1 MGELSQLEPKQ
12 VWKHFENL
20 CAVPR
25 PSFHEEAAAIY
36 VVKEAE
42 RLGLTSRQDETGN
55 VVVQV
60 PATSGMEDRPIVVLQ
75 GHLDMV
81 PVAEDGKDH
90 DFTKDPIEAYIDGDY
105 VRARGTTLGAD
116 NGIGC
121 ALALGLVEDDSAEY
135 GPLELLF
142 TTNEESGMDGAHGLQ
157 GDFLKGRKL
166 INLDGEQWGE
176 FFISCAGGGDSLISL
191 PIEREEIAGEHVQ
204 IAVNVGGLK
213 GGHSGIDIN
222 LGRGNANKLLGRCLA
237 AAGDSSAFSL
247 ISIQGGNE
255 RNAIADRAQAVIDL
269 AADQQQAFESAV
281 TQMAQTLKAE
291 LAGTDPGFAVE
302 IKADPLVEKPLKPMT
317 SASTR
322 RILDLLISL
331 HHGIFAMSCD
341 MPDIVETSSNIG
353 VLECS
358 QTEFKA
364 ALMTRSLVDSQVTA
378 VKRQIRT
385 IGRLLKAK
393 VEEPRGY
400 PGWKPNV
407 ESPLLKAAMGVF
419 QDLHG
424 QVPAVKGIHAGLECG
439 LFGEKFPGL
448 DMISIGPTM
457 QYVHSPDEEL
467 YHPSVPQ
474 VYELLKAI
482 LKAIR

>member
-1 MGELSQLEPKQ
+1 MREFSQLEPKP

-20 CAVPR
+20 CAIPR
-25 PSFHEEAAAIY
+25 PSFHEEAAAVY

-42 RLGLTSRQDETGN
+42 RLGYTSRQDEAGN
-55 VVVQV
+55 VVVEV
-60 PATSGMEDRPIVVLQ
+60 PASAGMEDRPGVILQ

-81 PVAEDGKDH
+81 PVAEPGKEH
-90 DFTKDPIEAYIDGDY
+90 DFSKDPIEPYLDGDY

-142 TTNEESGMDGAHGLQ
+142 TINEESGMDGAHGLQ
-157 GDFLKGRKL
+157 SEFLKGRLL
-166 INLDGEQWGE
+166 INLDAEQWGQ
-176 FFISCAGGGDSLISL
+176 FFISCAGGGDSIISL
-191 PIEREEIAGEHVQ
+191 PIEREESAGDPLQ

-222 LGRGNANKLLGRCLA
+222 LGGGNANKLLGRCLA
-237 AAGDSSAFSL
+237 AAGDAAAFNL
-247 ISIQGGNE
+247 VSIQGGNG
-255 RNAIADRAQAVIDL
+255 RNAIADRAQALVEM
-269 AADQQQAFESAV
+269 AADQREAFERAI
-281 TQMAQTLKAE
+281 TQKAKTIKAE
-291 LAGTDPGFAVE
+291 LAQTDPGFAVE
-302 IKADPLVEKPLKPMT
+302 VKAEPPVEKPLKPMT
-317 SASTR
+317 AASTR
-322 RILDLLISL
+322 NILDLLITL
-331 HHGIFAMSCD
+331 HQGVFAMSPD

-353 VLECS
+353 LLKSKE
-358 QTEFKA
+358 TEFKA
-364 ALMTRSLVDSQVTA
+364 EIMTRSLVDSQVTA

-385 IGRLLKAK
+385 IGRLLHGE

-407 ESPLLKAAMGVF
+407 ESPLLKTAMGVY

-424 QVPAVKGIHAGLECG
+424 HAPEVMAIHAGLECG

-457 QYVHSPDEEL
+457 QYVHSPQEEL
-467 YHPSVPQ
+467 FHP
-474 VYELLKAI
+474 
-482 LKAIR
+482 

>member
-1 MGELSQLEPKQ
+1 MGELSQLDPQQ

-20 CAVPR
+20 CAIPR
-25 PSFHEEAAAIY
+25 PSLHEEAAAKY
-36 VVKEAE
+36 VVKEAQ
-42 RLGLTSRQDETGN
+42 RLGYASRRDETGN
-55 VVVQV
+55 VVVEV
-60 PATSGMEDRPIVVLQ
+60 PATSGMEDRPVVVLQ

-81 PVAEDGKDH
+81 PVAESGKEH
-90 DFTKDPIEAYIDGDY
+90 DFTKDPIEAFIDGDY
-105 VRARGTTLGAD
+105 VKAKGTTLGAD

-121 ALALGLVEDDSAEY
+121 ALALGLVEDDRAEH

-142 TTNEESGMDGAHGLQ
+142 TINEESGMDGAHGLQ
-157 GDFLKGRKL
+157 TDFLKGRIL

-191 PIEREEIAGEHVQ
+191 PIEREAIAGSQVQ
-204 IAVNVGGLK
+204 IVVNVGGLK
-213 GGHSGIDIN
+213 GGHSGIDIH
-222 LGRGNANKLLGRCLA
+222 LGRGSANKLLGRCLA
-237 AAGDSSAFSL
+237 AASDSSTFNL
-247 ISIQGGNE
+247 VSIQGGNE
-255 RNAIADRAQAVIDL
+255 RNAIADRARAVVEL
-269 AADQQQAFESAV
+269 AADQQQAFENAV
-281 TQMAQTLKAE
+281 TQMTQILKAE
-291 LAGTDPGFAVE
+291 LMQTDPGLAVE
-302 IKADPLVEKPLKPMT
+302 IKADPPAEKPLKPMT
-317 SASTR
+317 PASTR

-331 HHGIFAMSCD
+331 HQGVFAMSCD

-358 QTEFKA
+358 QTQFKA

-385 IGRLLKAK
+385 IGRLVNAE

-407 ESPLLKAAMGVF
+407 ESPLLKTALSVF

-424 QVPAVKGIHAGLECG
+424 QAPAVKGIHAGLECG

-457 QYVHSPDEEL
+457 QYVHSPQEEL

-482 LKAIR
+482 LKSIR